1 LVAPILLIIAG
12 TLIFFD
18 YRVAGIALAGIVALL
33 ALPQWYWMFH
43 RGRSF
48 DFDAR
53 TPSGRPVHAKT
64 YLFWGLAS
72 LVVAAFGLLAR

>member
-1 LVAPILLIIAG
+1 MVAPILLTIAG
-12 TLIFFD
+12 TLIYFD
-18 YRVAGIALAGIVALL
+18 YWLAGVAIAAIVACL

-53 TPSGRPVHAKT
+53 TPSGRPVHART

-72 LVVAAFGLLAR
+72 LVVAAFGFLAK